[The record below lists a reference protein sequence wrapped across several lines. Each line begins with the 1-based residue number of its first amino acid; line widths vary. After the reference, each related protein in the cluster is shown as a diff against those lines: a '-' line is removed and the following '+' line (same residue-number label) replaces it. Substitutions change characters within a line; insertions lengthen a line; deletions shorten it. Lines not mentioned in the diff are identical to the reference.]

1 MPKHMNVVLQGYWL
15 SNSSLSFFFYSRWSS
30 RKILDY
36 LLVIIHYSYNWDT
49 DVYPAI
55 LQQYLTVNLQYSCIS
70 CIYLAELLHMTD
82 ICKNSSRN
90 RGHTRD
96 SWIYAV
102 YLVRFRNREYATV
115 IFWKSGTSDWY
126 FASVFNMHCLSCK
139 ILAYPTYVLHNSH
152 SSDASLP
159 RSVNIQS
166 YLAILRNLKWSSC
179 KNSDY
184 PAEVLDFSGITVGHL
199 AVFVILCWLS
209 CKVQESRISDV
220 YFAIFVHVN
229 ISQKTPSLARF
240 ILHIWLLSY
249 KTQDLWTSGG
259 YLARFLHIRNL
270 ICKFFENA
278 SVIMLNYSIS
288 NWCLSGFQFIRR
300 LSTKIV
306 IQLKVILQNSWR
318 CKGCLARLSWIYPTE
333 ILQWSGI
340 TVVQFARF
348 VIICCVSSITP
359 AIAIPRFILQNFN
372 NIWRLTCKIPSY
384 PIIILQNSSIW
395 RIYLRNPAKSEAIPL
410 ILGYT

>member
-1 MPKHMNVVLQGYWL
+1 MQLYGIPDCYFASFLCSYWLFGMILACPTDVVKNSTLSDAYLTITFWIQKISCKMPKHMNVVLQGYWL

-159 RSVNIQS
+159 RSLNIQS
-166 YLAILRNLKWSSC
+166 YLAILRNL
-179 KNSDY
+179 
-184 PAEVLDFSGITVGHL
+184 
-199 AVFVILCWLS
+199 
-209 CKVQESRISDV
+209 
-220 YFAIFVHVN
+220 
-229 ISQKTPSLARF
+229 
-240 ILHIWLLSY
+240 
-249 KTQDLWTSGG
+249 
-259 YLARFLHIRNL
+259 
-270 ICKFFENA
+270 
-278 SVIMLNYSIS
+278 
-288 NWCLSGFQFIRR
+288 
-300 LSTKIV
+300 
-306 IQLKVILQNSWR
+306 
-318 CKGCLARLSWIYPTE
+318 
-333 ILQWSGI
+333 
-340 TVVQFARF
+340 
-348 VIICCVSSITP
+348 
-359 AIAIPRFILQNFN
+359 
-372 NIWRLTCKIPSY
+372 
-384 PIIILQNSSIW
+384 
-395 RIYLRNPAKSEAIPL
+395 
-410 ILGYT
+410 